1 MKIKYQFL
9 RNSLLIGIFV
19 LLQISAKS
27 QNSKIDFKPI
37 NFSTAL
43 ENAKKLN
50 RYIFID
56 VATEWCGPCKK
67 LDSEVFTNDSV
78 ATYFNSAF
86 VNIKIDAE
94 KGEGIEIAKTYKVSA
109 YPTLLI
115 INADGNLVHRISGFK
130 TPDALTNFAK
140 DSYIPEKTFTYLD
153 SFYYS
158 NNNDP
163 KYVFKHLELRKS
175 TSLSNKDVLENYF
188 SRQSA
193 QDKFNQ
199 VSWNII
205 RDYTFFYKNEF
216 FLFLL
221 KNEKQFA
228 QLYTPDSVKAKIS
241 DVLMSSFMN
250 IDIADHLKYRQE
262 IAKLNFLSRDYILFH
277 MDMMIYQNENWSKLV
292 KLAVEKGDKYNDSK
306 FYFTSY
312 AERIIDHSNE
322 KNALLKAEKWLKYA
336 QVKWENEFNSNDWFA
351 YTKVLYKLNKLSQ
364 AKIAALKTIE
374 SNKAEG
380 LDLDKRFEPNDYK
393 LLLKLANFKR

>member
-9 RNSLLIGIFV
+9 RNSLLIGMVV

-94 KGEGIEIAKTYKVSA
+94 KGEGIEIKKNYKVSW

-115 INADGNLVHRISGFK
+115 INSDGNLVHRTSGFK
-130 TPDALTNFAK
+130 TPDALINFGK

-153 SFYYS
+153 SFYKANYI
-158 NNNDP
+158 DP
-163 KYVFKHLELRKS
+163 KYVFKHLELRKY
-175 TSLSNKDVLENYF
+175 TLSNKDILENYF
-188 SRQSA
+188 SSQSE

-205 RDYTFFYKNEF
+205 RDYTDFYRNEF
-216 FLFLL
+216 FQFLV

-228 QLYTPDSVKAKIS
+228 QLYSQDSVRVKIY
-241 DVLMSSFMN
+241 DVVMSNFM
-250 IDIADHLKYRQE
+250 DFDKKDHLKYRQE
-262 IAKLNFLSRDYILFH
+262 IAKLNFPSREYILYH
-277 MDMMIYQNENWSKLV
+277 MDMFLYQNENGNRLV
-292 KLAVEKGDKYNDSK
+292 KLALEKGDKYNDSE
-306 FYFTSY
+306 FHYTSY
-312 AERIIDHSNE
+312 AGSIINHSND

-336 QVKWENEFNSNDWFA
+336 QVKWENEFMSRDWFN

-364 AKIAALKTIE
+364 AKTAALKTIE
-374 SNKAEG
+374 TNKAEG
-380 LDLDKRFEPNDYK
+380 LDLKKRFEPNDYK
-393 LLLKLANFKR
+393 LLIKMANLKR